1 MDDFFLG
8 DYIDTYSGL
17 RMYPLDPRPD
27 MVCFEDIAHALSQ
40 QCRFAGH
47 TSKFYSVA
55 EHCVHVSR
63 QVPEV
68 YAQAALMHDAAEA
81 YLMDIPRPLKQFLWY
96 MPNALS
102 MQHYKAYETAL
113 LRVIT
118 DRFKLK
124 WPWDGLP
131 LEVTEADCR
140 MLSTEY
146 MALVNENPPLSVR
159 AFEPYVLSLGKW
171 SPDKAKQAFWKRAKE
186 LEIATI

>member
-17 RMYPLDPRPD
+17 RMYPLDPRPN

-63 QVPEV
+63 QVPEEF
-68 YAQAALMHDAAEA
+68 AQAALMHDAAEA

-102 MQHYKAYETAL
+102 MQHYKTYETAL

-118 DRFKLK
+118 NRFKLK

-131 LEVTEADCR
+131 VEVTVADCR

-146 MALVNENPPLSVR
+146 MALVNENPPLSVQ

-171 SPDKAKQAFWKRAKE
+171 SPDQAKQAFWKRARE
-186 LEIATI
+186 LEIVTL